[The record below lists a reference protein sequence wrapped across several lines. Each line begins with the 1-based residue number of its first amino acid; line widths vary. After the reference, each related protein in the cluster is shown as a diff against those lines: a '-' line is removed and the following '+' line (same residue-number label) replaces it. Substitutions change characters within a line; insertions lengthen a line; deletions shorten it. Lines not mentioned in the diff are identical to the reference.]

1 MTPGNTYLGLTP
13 RQLFPITERSVYFNH
28 AGTGP
33 LSIPARRAI
42 EECLGVYAAQ
52 AEFRTSDYF
61 ERIDQCRR
69 TVADFIDATPEEIVF
84 THNTS
89 QGIYIALMNI
99 PLAAGDKILVMEE
112 VFPAVR
118 YIVDHNLPQVEKI
131 YVRFAGG
138 DPAERVEPYLGSG
151 VKAVVLDWVQY
162 LSGEMVDLQRLSG
175 ILKEYGAYLVVDGI
189 QAVGAVPFSA
199 RTTDVDFLSSGAAKW
214 LFGPSGAGF
223 LYVNKRTFPKLNR
236 VHAGWLGAR
245 WKDFLDCQTRPALY
259 SDARMFE
266 QGTRNVIGISA
277 LAENMR
283 MLQAFGIRHV
293 YEHICDLKACL
304 REGFESRG
312 FEIATP
318 ARGNQSGIITMKPR
332 EHAAALYERLVD
344 NSVVIS
350 LRSGCLRF
358 SPHFY
363 NTPDEVKA
371 ILDILKKS

>member
-1 MTPGNTYLGLTP
+1 MMIRKTYHGLTP
-13 RQLFPITERSVYFNH
+13 RKLFPITERSIYFNH

-42 EECLGVYAAQ
+42 EECLGVYTAQ
-52 AEFRTSDYF
+52 AEFKTEAYF
-61 ERIDQCRR
+61 ERIDECRH

-99 PLAAGDKILVMEE
+99 PFANGDKILVMDE

-118 YIVDHNLPQVEKI
+118 YIVDHNLPQVEKL
-131 YVRFAGG
+131 YVRFADS
-138 DPAERVEPYLGSG
+138 DPVERVKPYLGSG

-162 LSGEMVDLQRLSG
+162 LSGEMVDLERLSG
-175 ILKEYGAYLVVDGI
+175 ILKEYGVYLVVDGI

-199 RTTDVDFLSSGAAKW
+199 RTADVDFLSSGAAKW

-245 WKDFLDCQTRPALY
+245 WKDFLDCQTRPALFD
-259 SDARMFE
+259 DARMFE

-277 LAENMR
+277 LAENIR
-283 MLQAFGIRHV
+283 MLQAFDIGHV
-293 YEHICDLKACL
+293 YEHICTLKASL
-304 REGFESRG
+304 REGFESLG
-312 FEIATP
+312 FEIVTP
-318 ARGNQSGIITMKPR
+318 ARGDQSGIITMKPR
-332 EHAAALYERLVD
+332 ERAAALYERFVD
-344 NSVVIS
+344 NSIVIS

-363 NTPDEVKA
+363 NTQHEVET
-371 ILDILKKS
+371 ILNLL

>member
-1 MTPGNTYLGLTP
+1 MKIGNTYQGLSP
-13 RQLFPITERSVYFNH
+13 RQLFPITERSIYFNH

-42 EECLGVYAAQ
+42 EECLGVYTAQ
-52 AEFRTSDYF
+52 AEFKTDEYF
-61 ERIDQCRR
+61 ERIDECRH

-99 PLAAGDKILVMEE
+99 PFTAGDRILVMDE

-131 YVRFAGG
+131 YVRFTDS
-138 DPAERVEPYLGSG
+138 DPVERVKPYLGSG

-162 LSGEMVDLQRLSG
+162 LSGEMVDLERLSG
-175 ILKEYGAYLVVDGI
+175 ILKEYGVYFVVDGI
-189 QAVGAVPFSA
+189 QALGAVPFSA
-199 RTTDVDFLSSGAAKW
+199 RTSDVDFLSSGAAKW

-223 LYVNKRTFPKLNR
+223 LYVNKRTFPTLNR

-283 MLQAFGIRHV
+283 MLQAFEIVRV
-293 YEHICDLKACL
+293 YEHICALKACL
-304 REGFESRG
+304 REGFESLG
-312 FEIATP
+312 FEIVTP

-332 EHAAALYERLVD
+332 ERAAELYEHLVA
-344 NSVVIS
+344 NSVVLS

-363 NTPDEVKA
+363 NTPDEIEA
-371 ILDILKKS
+371 ILNILKNA